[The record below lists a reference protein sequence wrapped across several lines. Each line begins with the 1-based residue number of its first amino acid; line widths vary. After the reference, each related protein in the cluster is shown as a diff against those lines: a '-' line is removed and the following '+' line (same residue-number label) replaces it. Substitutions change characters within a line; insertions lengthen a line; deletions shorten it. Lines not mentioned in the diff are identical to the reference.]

1 MKRLQTLK
9 KTFRRPDADA
19 TSGAAGRKEKLRN
32 RRETPTPAI
41 VWHYTT
47 LGYFRSILRDG
58 FIKPA
63 TEYVPPGERPV
74 VWFSSNPVWENSAA
88 KGVTER
94 RKMRTLTFEEHVG
107 VGLVRIGVQS
117 ATAPYQWQEIKEL
130 SHMDAS
136 VAQNLYNVAIAEG
149 ARPGEW
155 YGTFDPVPRD
165 AWISVETW
173 REGEWHQFDASL
185 LEVDQ
190 AGDATPPE
198 VVQRMR
204 DLVQM
209 FADAD
214 VIFGRDEAGPFLVFG
229 TEKLMQ
235 IVGTGQGMQLKHVTV
250 PIDEETELEML
261 LAAVQV
267 AKGHHEY
274 QSSESGV
281 G

>member
-1 MKRLQTLK
+1 MGVEC
-9 KTFRRPDADA
+9 
-19 TSGAAGRKEKLRN
+19 GAAGNPAVKKKQS
-32 RRETPTPAI
+32 ETRPSM
-41 VWHYTT
+41 VWHYTI
-47 LGYFRSILRDG
+47 LDAFRSILHDG

-63 TEYVPPGERPV
+63 TEFVPPGERPV

-88 KGVTER
+88 KGVTEGGR
-94 RKMRTLTFEEHVG
+94 MRIATFDEHVSA
-107 VGLVRIGVQS
+107 GLIRIGVQS
-117 ATAPYQWQEIKEL
+117 ATAPYRWQETKEL
-130 SHMDAS
+130 SNMDAS
-136 VAQNLYNVAIAEG
+136 VAQKLYRVAIAKG

-165 AWISVETW
+165 AWVSVEIW
-173 REGEWHQFDASL
+173 RDGEWQRFDTSL
-185 LEVDQ
+185 SEVDQ

-209 FADAD
+209 VADAD
-214 VIFGRDEAGPFLVFG
+214 VIFGSDEAGPFLVFG
-229 TEKLMQ
+229 VKKLQ
-235 IVGTGQGMQLKHVTV
+235 RIVRTGQSMQLKSVTV